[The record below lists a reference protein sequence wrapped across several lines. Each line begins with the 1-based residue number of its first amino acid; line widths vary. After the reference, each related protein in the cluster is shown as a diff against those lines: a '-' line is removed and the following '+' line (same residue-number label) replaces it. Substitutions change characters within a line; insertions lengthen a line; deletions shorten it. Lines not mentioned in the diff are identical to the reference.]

1 VAVKVQQK
9 GEEDACIASEVS
21 ILKTLCHPNIIKLFQ
36 VIETMDHIYLVME
49 YMNGG
54 QLLHPRQRHPPPV

>member
-1 VAVKVQQK
+1 
-9 GEEDACIASEVS
+9 VS

-36 VIETMDHIYLVME
+36 VIETVDHIYLVME